1 MGWAFTPEQRNSPNR
16 SDRGSAIGLAA
27 LVLANL
33 VVALQTV
40 RHEWGYY
47 ETLLIFWTEV
57 VVLGGYNV
65 LRMLVVGVFG
75 ARPLGSWAAQY
86 VDPGSRFSRLIFTLI
101 GIGFFIVKFGGFALG
116 IGLFVLLLPAMLA
129 PAGVTGGISIHRAL
143 HAAGPGLLTAAG
155 MLCLSHGISF
165 IKNFLLAREYDR
177 VSVGSLMFWPYAR
190 MSLVGGVLLGGIVI
204 ARIMPGLGNASSF
217 ALVMVLLKLLAD
229 ALSHRLEHTWLAED
243 TSEQPA
249 QAERKVA

>member
-1 MGWAFTPEQRNSPNR
+1 MGSALSLPQRNPSTRPEPVSR
-16 SDRGSAIGLAA
+16 IGLVA

-33 VVALQTV
+33 FVALQTV

-57 VVLGGYNV
+57 AVLGAYNV

-75 ARPLGSWAAQY
+75 AEPLGSWAAQY
-86 VDPGSRFSRLIFTLI
+86 VDLGSRLNRLIFTLI
-101 GIGFFIVKFGGFALG
+101 GIGFFIFKFGGFALG
-116 IGLFVLLLPAMLA
+116 IGLFVLMLPAMLA
-129 PAGVTGGISIHRAL
+129 PAGEAGGISIHHAL
-143 HAAGPGLLTAAG
+143 HAAGPGLLTASA

-190 MSLVGGVLLGGIVI
+190 MSLVGGVLLAGIVI
-204 ARIMPGLGNASSF
+204 TRMVPGLGSATSF
-217 ALVMVLLKLLAD
+217 AVVMVLLKLLAD
-229 ALSHRLEHTWLAED
+229 ALSHRLEHAWLAED
-243 TSEQPA
+243 SSVQPTE
-249 QAERKVA
+249 AERKVA